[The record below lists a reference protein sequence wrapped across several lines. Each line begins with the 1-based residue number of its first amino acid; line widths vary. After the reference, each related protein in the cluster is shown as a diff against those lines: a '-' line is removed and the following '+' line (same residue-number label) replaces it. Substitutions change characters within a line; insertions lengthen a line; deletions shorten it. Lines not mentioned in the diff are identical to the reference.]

1 MFVRGVKVTV
11 INIAI
16 EVLVGLTNQ
25 DFKLNVY
32 SVHYEIIG
40 GIRDTIKYAIWNM
53 RIRSSLG
60 EVYLTSFIFGW
71 CDNDIHMIDL
81 LRLLLQFIFT

>member
-25 DFKLNVY
+25 EFELNID
-32 SVHYEIIG
+32 SIHYEIARRICYP
-40 GIRDTIKYAIWNM
+40 IEYAIRNM
-53 RIRSSLG
+53 RICSSLG
-60 EVYLTSFIFGW
+60 EVYLTWFIFGW
-71 CDNDIHMIDL
+71 CDNDIHRIDL
-81 LRLLLQFIFT
+81 LRLLLQSIFT

>member
-25 DFKLNVY
+25 EFKLDVD
-32 SVHYEIIG
+32 SVHYEIVCRICYP
-40 GIRDTIKYAIWNM
+40 IEYAIWNM

-60 EVYLTSFIFGW
+60 EVYLTSFIFSW